1 MDRFTAAERTVS
13 QSHTGVGN
21 GLLHL
26 HAKTADGTRSGR
38 FGNRDG
44 NIIQAMRLLAIPV
57 VEGIDF
63 PSQGLERG
71 ELERAV
77 FFRS

>member
-1 MDRFTAAERTVS
+1 MS
-13 QSHTGVGN
+13 QGQTRVLN

-26 HAKTADGTRSGR
+26 QAETADGTRSRR
-38 FGNRDG
+38 FGNGDG
-44 NIIQAMRLLAIPV
+44 NIIQAVRLLAIPV
-57 VEGIDF
+57 VEAIDF
-63 PSQGLERG
+63 RSQCLERR

>member
-1 MDRFTAAERTVS
+1 MSQGQTRVLDR
-13 QSHTGVGN
+13 
-21 GLLHL
+21 LLHL
-26 HAKTADGTRSGR
+26 HASTADGACARR
-38 FGNRDG
+38 FGNADG
-44 NIIQAMRLLAIPV
+44 HMIEAVRLLAIPV

-63 PSQGLERG
+63 GSQCLERR